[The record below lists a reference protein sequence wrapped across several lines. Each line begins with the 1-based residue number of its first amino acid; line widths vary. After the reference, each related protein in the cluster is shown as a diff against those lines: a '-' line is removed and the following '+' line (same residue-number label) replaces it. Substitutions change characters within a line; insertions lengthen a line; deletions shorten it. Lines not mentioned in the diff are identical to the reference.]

1 MEKLPEIAKRGKRVY
16 LWRRLVQIA
25 VLGML
30 VMIPFYSQNPNSWS
44 PSRIIQGQLPP
55 PATFALSGDTWSF
68 AIGDFR
74 LTHPVAF
81 LESWVSAKV
90 VYLPLLIATL
100 LPLAMTLVLGRF
112 FCSWLC
118 PVGFILELNMKSN
131 TFFEKLGLHREI
143 RIPDFRYLILALS
156 LVFGFF
162 LAFPVISV
170 FDPPHL
176 LGRELMYFFTHQEVS
191 LMGVGFLFA
200 IVLFEMFFTSRG
212 WCNVFCPSG
221 GGLALLGMKRL
232 WRIRMTP
239 ENCIHC
245 GECDKTCPY
254 RLGPMGLA
262 EGDRF
267 DWTKCDNCGR
277 CRDGCPAKAISYTFS
292 MKNNK
297 SLKQKK
303 RGE

>member
-1 MEKLPEIAKRGKRVY
+1 MEKLPETAKRRKGCYV
-16 LWRRLVQIA
+16 LRRLIQVA
-25 VLGML
+25 VLGLL
-30 VMIPFYSQNPNSWS
+30 VMVPFYSQNPNSWS

-90 VYLPLLIATL
+90 IYLPLLVSALI
-100 LPLAMTLVLGRF
+100 PLGLTLVLGRV

-118 PVGFILELNMKSN
+118 PVGFILELNTKCN
-131 TFFEKLGLHREI
+131 KLFEKLGLHYEI
-143 RIPDFRYLILALS
+143 RIPDFRHLILALS

-170 FDPPHL
+170 FDPPHI

-191 LMGVGFLFA
+191 MMGVGFLLA

-212 WCNVFCPSG
+212 WCNSFCPSG
-221 GGLALLGMKRL
+221 GGLALLGTKRL

-239 ENCIHC
+239 ESCIHC
-245 GECDKTCPY
+245 GECDHACPY
-254 RLGPMGLA
+254 RLEPMGLA
-262 EGDRF
+262 EGERF

-277 CRDGCPAKAISYTFS
+277 CRDVCPTGAISYIFRV
-292 MKNNK
+292 KD
-297 SLKQKK
+297 
-303 RGE
+303 GE